1 MKTKL
6 PRKFEVLFWDTE
18 FDKLKTRRDYYFI
31 IERLLEKGNW
41 NSVKW
46 VFKNYSKQEIK
57 SIILK
62 SSNISQKTRNFWQIV
77 LNEKTK

>member
-6 PRKFEVLFWDTE
+6 PQQFKTLFWDME
-18 FDKLKTRRDYYFI
+18 FDTLEPGRDYYFI

-41 NSVKW
+41 DTVKW
-46 VFKNYSKQEIK
+46 VFKNFSRQEIK

-62 SSNISQKTRNFWQIV
+62 SPNISQKTRNFWQIV
-77 LNEKTK
+77 LNEKNT